1 MDKQNAY
8 TVIVVAPD
16 GSKTES
22 SGGSMVCVIQ
32 ERAGHDSRMQMNLHS
47 VVSGKEQDLLDM
59 VLHLIESIELKGCDN
74 FGATVQRKLKDQAH
88 YTGYIRA

>member
-1 MDKQNAY
+1 MDKQNSY

-16 GSKTES
+16 GSKTEA

-32 ERAGHDSRMQMNLHS
+32 ERAGRDSTMQMNLHS

-59 VLHLIESIELKGCDN
+59 ILHLIESIELKGCDN